1 MNIEIG
7 SHNTGGR
14 FIKVKFQCNMLHME
28 DNLYKVIS
36 VLCDPISMFP
46 HKTDMTILLSSNVTF
61 HINLT
66 FIKRPPVLCDP
77 ISMWDP
83 ISIGST

>member
-1 MNIEIG
+1 MTILLSSNVTFHI
-7 SHNTGGR
+7 NLT
-14 FIKVKFQCNMLHME
+14 FIKRPP
-28 DNLYKVIS
+28 

-77 ISMWDP
+77 ISMFH
-83 ISIGST
+83 IRQI